1 MNQLTNYNH
10 RVRQGRTW
18 TASRIHHWASCGE
31 NPTLAHFR
39 HFSSLYT
46 NEYRVSR
53 IQPRLIGISQS
64 STSSIQYP
72 VSSIQH
78 RVSSIEYPASSIQH
92 RVSSIEYPASSIQ
105 NPESSIEIRVFYA
118 KQTQFAGNPNE
129 RNFCYNKELRRK
141 SAAQSPQKQTQFKPN
156 QTKLAGGPK

>member
-1 MNQLTNYNH
+1 MNQLTIYKH
-10 RVRQGRTW
+10 RV
-18 TASRIHHWASCGE
+18 SRIRHWASSLGVLTDCGE

-78 RVSSIEYPASSIQH
+78 PASSIQH
-92 RVSSIEYPASSIQ
+92 RVSSIEYP
-105 NPESSIEIRVFYA
+105 ESRIEHRVFYA
-118 KQTQFAGNPNE
+118 KQTQFAERPNK